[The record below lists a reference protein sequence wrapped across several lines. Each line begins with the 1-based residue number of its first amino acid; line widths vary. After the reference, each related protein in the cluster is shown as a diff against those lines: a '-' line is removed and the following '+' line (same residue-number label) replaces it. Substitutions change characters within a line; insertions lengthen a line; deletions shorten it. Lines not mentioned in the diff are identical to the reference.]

1 MVRCPAGAWEQRRRM
16 EPEAA
21 PQSEIGTCYVF
32 IIITLTQENPE
43 KPIDTFQHIVKN
55 LTRTYKETGTPDR
68 CPGAIHDVSDNSSL
82 RARFSFCVR

>member
-55 LTRTYKETGTPDR
+55 LTRTCKK
-68 CPGAIHDVSDNSSL
+68 PGHQIDVPE
-82 RARFSFCVR
+82 RFMMFQITAL